1 MSSFQTALSHCSALR
16 LRLKSLVQDKDIHN
30 IVENIDLSQGED
42 FPPLRINGSYIEHI
56 IVMLFHIDVVQL
68 IKIKATLA
76 KEMHIQPSEV
86 DSMAYWEYEIWLG
99 EIQNQVK
106 EQNDSQEKE
115 MKQYNIDQYKNP
127 SKMIPKTP
135 SFGSVNMNI
144 PKI

>member
-1 MSSFQTALSHCSALR
+1 
-16 LRLKSLVQDKDIHN
+16 
-30 IVENIDLSQGED
+30 
-42 FPPLRINGSYIEHI
+42 
-56 IVMLFHIDVVQL
+56 
-68 IKIKATLA
+68 
-76 KEMHIQPSEV
+76 MHIQPSEV

-127 SKMIPKTP
+127 SKMMPKTP

>member
-1 MSSFQTALSHCSALR
+1 M
-16 LRLKSLVQDKDIHN
+16 VQDKDIHN

-127 SKMIPKTP
+127 SKMMPKTP

>member
-1 MSSFQTALSHCSALR
+1 
-16 LRLKSLVQDKDIHN
+16 LVQDKDIHN

-68 IKIKATLA
+68 IRIKATLA

-127 SKMIPKTP
+127 SKMMPKTP

>member
-1 MSSFQTALSHCSALR
+1 M
-16 LRLKSLVQDKDIHN
+16 VQDKDIHN

-115 MKQYNIDQYKNP
+115 MKRYNIDQYKNP
-127 SKMIPKTP
+127 SKMMPKTP

>member
-1 MSSFQTALSHCSALR
+1 M
-16 LRLKSLVQDKDIHN
+16 VQDKDIHN

-86 DSMAYWEYEIWLG
+86 DSMVYWEYEIWLG

-127 SKMIPKTP
+127 SKMMPKTP

>member
-1 MSSFQTALSHCSALR
+1 
-16 LRLKSLVQDKDIHN
+16 
-30 IVENIDLSQGED
+30 
-42 FPPLRINGSYIEHI
+42 
-56 IVMLFHIDVVQL
+56 MLFHIDVVQL
-68 IKIKATLA
+68 IRIKATLA

-99 EIQNQVK
+99 EIQSQVK

-127 SKMIPKTP
+127 SKMMPKTP

>member
-1 MSSFQTALSHCSALR
+1 M
-16 LRLKSLVQDKDIHN
+16 VQDKDIHN

-68 IKIKATLA
+68 IRIKATLA

-127 SKMIPKTP
+127 SKMMPKTP